1 MADRKQLNI
10 GLVAHDAVKPE
21 LARWVQT
28 HIEKLKPHKLFATGT
43 TARVL
48 KGVDDSLEIEA
59 MKSGPLGGDQQLG
72 GMIADGKLQMLVF
85 FQDPMTPQPHDVDV
99 KALIR
104 LSTVYDVPLACNRAS
119 ADFLIS
125 SPLFDSEEHH
135 QSRTGQEDRFKAYT
149 ERKLP
154 RITKIFSNGG

>member
-1 MADRKQLNI
+1 MSDGRKLNI

-21 LARWVQT
+21 LAHWVKT
-28 HIEKLKPHKLFATGT
+28 HLEKLAPHALFATGT

-48 KGVDDSLEIEA
+48 KEANPSLNIQA

-119 ADFLIS
+119 ADFLIM
-125 SPLFDSEEHH
+125 SPLFNSDEHH
-135 QSRTGQEDRFKAYT
+135 NARPDRLDRFRSYT
-149 ERKLP
+149 DRKL
-154 RITKIFSNGG
+154 S

>member
-1 MADRKQLNI
+1 M
-10 GLVAHDAVKPE
+10 
-21 LARWVQT
+21 
-28 HIEKLKPHKLFATGT
+28 LKEANPTL
-43 TARVL
+43 
-48 KGVDDSLEIEA
+48 DIQA

-72 GMIADGKLQMLVF
+72 GMIADGNLQMLIF

-125 SPLFDSEEHH
+125 SPLFDSDVHH
-135 QSRTGQEDRFKAYT
+135 ASKAGAEDRFKAYT
-149 ERKLP
+149 QRTVAGFDK
-154 RITKIFSNGG
+154 